1 MYSLGGGDLSYYK
14 HSIKHKTNMGQPHY
28 SQRPRESKTNSLA
41 SSSFPTSSLS
51 GPSSLPWALRK
62 GLSLGSEECLFTPS
76 PASRGQVLPEGGSA
90 ERNVSGVEEE
100 GIKCALQPKALVKS
114 GHLLSPGSME

>member
-28 SQRPRESKTNSLA
+28 NQRPRESKTNSLA

-51 GPSSLPWALRK
+51 GP
-62 GLSLGSEECLFTPS
+62 GSPRL
-76 PASRGQVLPEGGSA
+76 
-90 ERNVSGVEEE
+90 
-100 GIKCALQPKALVKS
+100 
-114 GHLLSPGSME
+114 